1 MKHSGKKLYLQLV
14 RTITNGNLTI
24 SSSNTNWALN
34 FLTLSLVF
42 LFMWVT
48 RIGPSCHFHIQDMDI
63 IRGINWWSLCAPPN
77 LFSSKLCTISPN
89 QISFWKISTKLWS
102 KEVWRCTLDIIIIVT
117 LPIHKYDNPKPW
129 ASNCA

>member
-42 LFMWVT
+42 FLLWVT
-48 RIGPSCHFHIQDMDI
+48 RIGPSCHFHIQVM
-63 IRGINWWSLCAPPN
+63 GITMLVNFFMN
-77 LFSSKLCTISPN
+77 
-89 QISFWKISTKLWS
+89 
-102 KEVWRCTLDIIIIVT
+102 
-117 LPIHKYDNPKPW
+117 KYNNPKPW
-129 ASNCA
+129 ASNCAYQHT